1 MSATKTAEMEQR
13 SRLVLLL
20 ETTSLRTL
28 YFKVL

>member
-13 SRLVLLL
+13 SLVLLL